1 MSSEKRFL
9 VVTGM
14 HRSHTSLLGSMIQR
28 SGLPFHDDMV
38 GADIS
43 NPHGHFE
50 DVAILNIHKATLR
63 DNRAKW
69 FRGID
74 RPLDV
79 SDARHQELAQ
89 VIAMRFATLGPRW
102 GFKTPQST
110 LFLDMFARYPQ
121 ARFLF
126 IHRPPAPVLS
136 SLLRRMGSQIY
147 WRPDAPGRFAR
158 AYAVYNERIAAFTA
172 SHPERCHVVSSD
184 RLMTD
189 PDNVL
194 KAASDK
200 LGLGLDDIAAARALV
215 RPETV
220 SAPTNWLERIL
231 TRHLSGGRRVR
242 RAHEAVRVLD
252 AVAHG
257 ATAAS

>member
-89 VIAMRFATLGPRW
+89 VIAMRFATLGRAGVSRRPNRPCFWICSRATRKRGSCSSTARPRR
-102 GFKTPQST
+102 S
-110 LFLDMFARYPQ
+110 
-121 ARFLF
+121 
-126 IHRPPAPVLS
+126 
-136 SLLRRMGSQIY
+136 
-147 WRPDAPGRFAR
+147 
-158 AYAVYNERIAAFTA
+158 
-172 SHPERCHVVSSD
+172 
-184 RLMTD
+184 
-189 PDNVL
+189 
-194 KAASDK
+194 
-200 LGLGLDDIAAARALV
+200 
-215 RPETV
+215 
-220 SAPTNWLERIL
+220 
-231 TRHLSGGRRVR
+231 
-242 RAHEAVRVLD
+242 
-252 AVAHG
+252 
-257 ATAAS
+257 